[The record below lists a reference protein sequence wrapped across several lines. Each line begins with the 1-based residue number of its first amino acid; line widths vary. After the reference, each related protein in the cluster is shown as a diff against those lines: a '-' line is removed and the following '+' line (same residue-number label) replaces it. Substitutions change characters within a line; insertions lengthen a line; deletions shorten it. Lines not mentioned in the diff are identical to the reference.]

1 MRKTSLHPEPTIRR
15 SNRKRQ
21 NSKKGMNCS
30 PNYEKEKTE
39 GEQEKEGKD
48 NWLARSEGKTNRLLH
63 QPGVNKHSNWF
74 MIHILIL
81 WIKPSKRNIRVL
93 PVESRF
99 EDISLI
105 TAPSPIQSQFAER
118 EVEWTIFQLQQQHQT
133 TTSQNQTLTSD

>member
-1 MRKTSLHPEPTIRR
+1 
-15 SNRKRQ
+15 
-21 NSKKGMNCS
+21 
-30 PNYEKEKTE
+30 
-39 GEQEKEGKD
+39 
-48 NWLARSEGKTNRLLH
+48 
-63 QPGVNKHSNWF
+63 